1 MSWPHGSPAI
11 PNAKTNGIM
20 ISTPRM
26 STRNSTVGT
35 SRPPIAPDDTRSL
48 LSTGDPLVSLYSSLP
63 PGTPVV
69 AVGCTYSD
77 PEGTTLNAGPPA
89 RTMGESW
96 RARGYVSLEPG
107 SDVPTFSDESIE
119 VQGVWTGSSI
129 RVEAWR
135 ERRTEI
141 RTRPVGER
149 PHADFSAQLA
159 KSLSEFGEAE
169 VLGHLTDAAD
179 TRNLITVALLT
190 DKWKSWADQWRDT
203 AFVQI
208 QGFISPDGSE
218 RIYPEQPAL

>member
-1 MSWPHGSPAI
+1 
-11 PNAKTNGIM
+11 
-20 ISTPRM
+20 
-26 STRNSTVGT
+26 
-35 SRPPIAPDDTRSL
+35 
-48 LSTGDPLVSLYSSLP
+48 
-63 PGTPVV
+63 
-69 AVGCTYSD
+69 
-77 PEGTTLNAGPPA
+77 
-89 RTMGESW
+89 MGESW

-119 VQGVWTGSSI
+119 VEGVWTGSSI

-141 RTRPVGER
+141 TTRPVGER
-149 PHADFSAQLA
+149 PPADFSAQLA

-169 VLGHLTDAAD
+169 VLGHLTDAGD

-218 RIYPEQPAL
+218 RIYPEQSAF